1 MSEEIVNCKDVMQ
14 HICESL
20 GEELNSE
27 KCIAIKK
34 HLDECSGCQDYFKT
48 VEFTIDCYRKYNVEI
63 PEDAHNRL
71 MKFLDLND
79 DE

>member
-1 MSEEIVNCKDVMQ
+1 MNEQKIDCKDVMK

-20 GEELNSE
+20 SEELNSE
-27 KCIAIKK
+27 KCVEIRK
-34 HLDECSGCQDYFKT
+34 HLERCPECQNYFKS
-48 VEFTIDCYRKYNVEI
+48 VEITIDCYRKYNVKL

-71 MKFLDLND
+71 MKFLEL